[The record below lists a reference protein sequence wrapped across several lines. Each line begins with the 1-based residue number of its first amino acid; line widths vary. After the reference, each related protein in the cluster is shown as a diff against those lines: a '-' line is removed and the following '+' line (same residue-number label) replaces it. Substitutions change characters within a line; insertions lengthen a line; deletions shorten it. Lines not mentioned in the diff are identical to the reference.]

1 MNIKEDIE
9 NKYKQSIKDKNL
21 ELAGTLR
28 LIKSAIK
35 DKEILLRSTSKDEI
49 SDKDIMALLQSLIKQ
64 RRDSIDSFTSA
75 NRQDLVDKEKNEI
88 NVINS
93 FLPEQKNENE
103 TEEIIINI
111 VKKNNF
117 NSLKD
122 MGKLMN
128 LIKSDYSSQIDLGLA
143 GKIAKD
149 KLSS

>member
-128 LIKSDYSSQIDLGLA
+128 LIKSDYSGQIDLGLA

>member
-1 MNIKEDIE
+1 
-9 NKYKQSIKDKNL
+9 
-21 ELAGTLR
+21 
-28 LIKSAIK
+28 
-35 DKEILLRSTSKDEI
+35 
-49 SDKDIMALLQSLIKQ
+49 MALLQSLIKQ

-128 LIKSDYSSQIDLGLA
+128 LIKSDYSGQIDLGLA